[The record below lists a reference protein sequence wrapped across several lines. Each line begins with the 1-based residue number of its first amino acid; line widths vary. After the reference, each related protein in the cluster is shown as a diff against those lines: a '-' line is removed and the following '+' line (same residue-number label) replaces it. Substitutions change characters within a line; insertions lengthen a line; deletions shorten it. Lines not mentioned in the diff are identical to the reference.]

1 MEAKRT
7 IKTDLKLKDIRIKD
21 NQIVDFETG
30 EVINLLANLSEVYGE
45 EPFTMSVTA
54 KEEEILDVESADFD

>member
-21 NQIVDFETG
+21 NQVVDFETG
-30 EVINLLANLSEVYGE
+30 EVINLIANLKEIYGE

-54 KEEEILDVESADFD
+54 KEEEILDIETADFD

>member
-7 IKTDLKLKDIRIKD
+7 IKTDLKLKDIRIKE
-21 NQIVDFETG
+21 NQVVDFETG
-30 EVINLLANLSEVYGE
+30 EVINLIANLQEVYGE

-54 KEEEILDVESADFD
+54 KEEEILDIETADFD

>member
-7 IKTDLKLKDIRIKD
+7 IKTDLKLKDIRIKE
-21 NQIVDFETG
+21 NQVVDFETG
-30 EVINLLANLSEVYGE
+30 EVINLIANLKEIYGE

-54 KEEEILDVESADFD
+54 KEEEILDIETADFD

>member
-7 IKTDLKLKDIRIKD
+7 IKTDMKLKDIRIKN

-30 EVINLLANLSEVYGE
+30 EVINLLANLSEIYGE

>member
-7 IKTDLKLKDIRIKD
+7 IKTDMKLKDIRIKD